1 MCRRFLFEYAMK
13 FYFSTRNIPQLKGL
27 PLTERV
33 KRLDRAASRMTVP
46 EKTLMNVLKLLVFIP
61 AFVLILQTA
70 SNWTSLLWAGLVFL
84 LYPLLVK
91 PIQHSICT
99 KYLAPNSDKEH
110 A

>member
-1 MCRRFLFEYAMK
+1 MK
-13 FYFSTRNIPQLKGL
+13 IYLSTRNIPQLKGL

-33 KRLDRAASRMTVP
+33 KRLDKAATRLSVP

-91 PIQHSICT
+91 PIQYSICA
-99 KYLAPNSDKEH
+99 KYLAQKSDKEH

>member
-46 EKTLMNVLKLLVFIP
+46 EKNTHERAQATGFHTRFCAYITNRIELDITVVGGTRIFAVP
-61 AFVLILQTA
+61 AF
-70 SNWTSLLWAGLVFL
+70 S
-84 LYPLLVK
+84 
-91 PIQHSICT
+91 
-99 KYLAPNSDKEH
+99 
-110 A
+110 